1 MVDKYASSNKGLK
14 WSFTLRDG
22 LKFHDGAAVTAEDAV
37 ESLKRWSKKDPLGRL
52 LAAHM
57 AKIAPSDRK
66 TFTLELSQPFG
77 LVLDALGKPSS
88 NVPFI
93 MPPRAAAASADEPI
107 KETIGSGPFKFVRDE
122 WQPGN
127 QVVYVKNPDYVPR
140 QEKPSGST
148 GGKVVNVDRVVWR
161 YIPDHATANAAL
173 DAGEVDWWENPPLDF
188 VPKIE
193 ANAALRTFVTDPRGT
208 QGWIRPNHKHPP
220 FNNKKARQA
229 LLYIVDQPKYLKAA
243 IGVEKYYK
251 PCPALFTCGGPFE
264 SAAGAPGKPDLD
276 RARQLV
282 KESGYDGRPVVVLD
296 PSDIA
301 LTRPREA
308 EAARRGDPE
317 GRLRRGDVRAVRPV
331 GAAHRPPQGDERGAP
346 VPGTAVLERVD
357 RLIVFPEILRRLVA
371 TIPVMGVVA
380 IAVFALL
387 HVTPGDP
394 AVIIAGDYATSEDIA
409 KIRAKL
415 GLDPPFLT
423 QVGIWLSRIV
433 RGDLG
438 TSICSG
444 LPVATLI
451 GQRAEATIALT
462 LFAMVISVSLAV
474 PLGVLAAWK
483 KGSLVDR
490 AVMVFAVSGFSMP
503 TFWLGFV
510 LVYVFAVSFHWL
522 PVQGFQSLERGAW
535 PFLRHLILPAVTL
548 SLVYMAL
555 IARMTR
561 ASMLGV
567 LNEDYIRTAFAKGLA
582 PRWVLVRH
590 ALKNASLPIV
600 TIIGIGFALLIG
612 GAVVTESVFALPGLG
627 RLTVDAIIRRDYP
640 VIQGVILVVSG

>member
-1 MVDKYASSNKGLK
+1 
-14 WSFTLRDG
+14 
-22 LKFHDGAAVTAEDAV
+22 
-37 ESLKRWSKKDPLGRL
+37 
-52 LAAHM
+52 
-57 AKIAPSDRK
+57 
-66 TFTLELSQPFG
+66 
-77 LVLDALGKPSS
+77 
-88 NVPFI
+88 
-93 MPPRAAAASADEPI
+93 
-107 KETIGSGPFKFVRDE
+107 
-122 WQPGN
+122 
-127 QVVYVKNPDYVPR
+127 
-140 QEKPSGST
+140 
-148 GGKVVNVDRVVWR
+148 
-161 YIPDHATANAAL
+161 
-173 DAGEVDWWENPPLDF
+173 
-188 VPKIE
+188 
-193 ANAALRTFVTDPRGT
+193 
-208 QGWIRPNHKHPP
+208 
-220 FNNKKARQA
+220 
-229 LLYIVDQPKYLKAA
+229 
-243 IGVEKYYK
+243 
-251 PCPALFTCGGPFE
+251 
-264 SAAGAPGKPDLD
+264 
-276 RARQLV
+276 
-282 KESGYDGRPVVVLD
+282 
-296 PSDIA
+296 
-301 LTRPREA
+301 
-308 EAARRGDPE
+308 
-317 GRLRRGDVRAVRPV
+317 
-331 GAAHRPPQGDERGAP
+331 
-346 VPGTAVLERVD
+346 
-357 RLIVFPEILRRLVA
+357 
-371 TIPVMGVVA
+371 MGVVA

-415 GLDPPFLT
+415 GLDQPFLT
-423 QVGIWLSRIV
+423 QVGIWLGRIV

-438 TSICSG
+438 TSIYSG

-462 LFAMVISVSLAV
+462 LFAMVISVSVAV

-510 LVYVFAVSFHWL
+510 LVYIFAVSFHWL
-522 PVQGFQSLERGAW
+522 PVQGFSPIERGFW

-627 RLTVDAIIRRDYP
+627 RSRRAIRAAAADAGARARGAGPDRGGWHLRAGVVDGGSARDAADRTAHGARRRPLVRDRQFRPRRLHADDLRHAGLAAGRRHRGRHEPAHRHDARPRHRLLPAPRRDHDARDGRP
-640 VIQGVILVVSG
+640 HGDSRHPARARSDGPDEGERAQRDHRAGDPGDSARDPRRPRLGPLAARAHNGGGRTRAGRAHAAHSPLVPAARALRPPSDRRRAPAAHSSVPPPRTGLRRRSRRSNWQGFDTRVHS